1 MRTSLVILATALS
14 LAGFVAAS
22 SAASASGSSSGGS
35 ASAGSGSGGG
45 GGSAHGGGGGAHGGG
60 SGAHGGGGHIG
71 DGGHIGGGYGGG
83 GQVGGAHGERA
94 GYSYTRPGTHG
105 SYTIVGYRFAGLGRG
120 DVAARDGRVARNTL
134 PIGPRTGSAASA
146 RRVTDHRVSPVR
158 PHKPRNCREGQTGC
172 SGPSLGPDQIP
183 VAFCPPR
190 VDERGWLAGCPGS
203 SRSTARARPVH

>member
-60 SGAHGGGGHIG
+60 SGAHGGGG
-71 DGGHIGGGYGGG
+71 
-83 GQVGGAHGERA
+83 QVGGAHGERA

-105 SYTIVGYRFAGLGRG
+105 SYTIVGYRSAGLGRG